1 MPYVIYMKTYS
12 YLDKYL
18 FTYFDKFI
26 KNPSYR
32 LFSEG
37 ELNWMPYR
45 RDGERLYYCNFSN
58 NALRYTYT
66 FSTDG
71 K

>member
-26 KNPSYR
+26 KKIPPIDYSVR
-32 LFSEG
+32 GAQL
-37 ELNWMPYR
+37 
-45 RDGERLYYCNFSN
+45 D
-58 NALRYTYT
+58 AL
-66 FSTDG
+66 
-71 K
+71 

>member
-26 KNPSYR
+26 KIPPIDYSAR
-32 LFSEG
+32 GAQL
-37 ELNWMPYR
+37 
-45 RDGERLYYCNFSN
+45 D
-58 NALRYTYT
+58 AL
-66 FSTDG
+66 
-71 K
+71 

>member
-1 MPYVIYMKTYS
+1 MPYLIYMKTYS

-37 ELNWMPYR
+37 SSTGCPIGGME
-45 RDGERLYYCNFSN
+45 RDYIIVIFLTM
-58 NALRYTYT
+58 L
-66 FSTDG
+66 
-71 K
+71 